1 MAKSISDT
9 NVDLYMCA
17 AHFKPEYL
25 QLVSDKG
32 NTFKLKA
39 LDEESIALPSRT
51 VTSKQKIP
59 VSATPSVRAAERSVE
74 LNPNSSPHK
83 RLKVLVQYSKEM
95 ERHASIVSG
104 KLDDLMRKHNQLK
117 KGRTASPHATPMDVD
132 YEPMLATPARTVEDK
147 GVYSTSLPNA
157 DSTSLPNSSSTS
169 FPDSASFFSPRSE
182 DGRFRPKT
190 DSHFSDTP
198 KDFSDG
204 SAPTS
209 SVLLQPYVSIR
220 DIYNYKIEH
229 NLGPRAKILEE
240 KIQATR
246 PIQQSWVKHICHAFP
261 KHEELLLLLPHNPA
275 LVCLAGHAES
285 MVEQQTKKTGKD
297 GASDQRRREHR
308 IVAREL
314 QSMLDYVDMC
324 VQDGT
329 GKTLQRECMTLQMKC
344 KGMDCRGG
352 MHAPLGS
359 TTWIGDSMTVK
370 DFQNRCQ
377 VCVTNLLF

>member
-1 MAKSISDT
+1 VFVVIQALCFNGRSETMAKSISDT

-39 LDEESIALPSRT
+39 LNEESIALPSRT
-51 VTSKQKIP
+51 VTSKQKNPI
-59 VSATPSVRAAERSVE
+59 SATPSVRAAERSVE

-95 ERHASIVSG
+95 EPHASIVVSG
-104 KLDDLMRKHNQLK
+104 KLDDLIRKHNQLK

-132 YEPMLATPARTVEDK
+132 NEPMLATPTPARTVEDK

-157 DSTSLPNSSSTS
+157 DSTSLPNSASTS

-220 DIYNYKIEH
+220 DIYKTYKIEH

-240 KIQATR
+240 KIQAAR

-275 LVCLAGHAES
+275 PVCLAGHAES
-285 MVEQQTKKTGKD
+285 MVEQQTKKAGKD

-324 VQDGT
+324 VQESNLLGDEGMLHSKAGVKAISDGT
-329 GKTLQRECMTLQMKC
+329 GQTLQRE
-344 KGMDCRGG
+344 
-352 MHAPLGS
+352 
-359 TTWIGDSMTVK
+359 
-370 DFQNRCQ
+370 
-377 VCVTNLLF
+377 

>member
-1 MAKSISDT
+1 MVAARLWQSPYISDT

-39 LDEESIALPSRT
+39 LNEESIALPSRT
-51 VTSKQKIP
+51 VTSKQKNP
-59 VSATPSVRAAERSVE
+59 VSTTPSVRAAERSVE

-83 RLKVLVQYSKEM
+83 RLKVLGQYSKEM

-104 KLDDLMRKHNQLK
+104 KFDDLKRKHIKLK

-132 YEPMLATPARTVEDK
+132 YEPMLATPTPARTVEDK
-147 GVYSTSLPNA
+147 GVYSTSLPNV
-157 DSTSLPNSSSTS
+157 DSTSLPNSASTS

-209 SVLLQPYVSIR
+209 SVLLQLYVCGCGGGR
-220 DIYNYKIEH
+220 AW
-229 NLGPRAKILEE
+229 GWWFPRS
-240 KIQATR
+240 R
-246 PIQQSWVKHICHAFP
+246 V
-261 KHEELLLLLPHNPA
+261 
-275 LVCLAGHAES
+275 G
-285 MVEQQTKKTGKD
+285 
-297 GASDQRRREHR
+297 
-308 IVAREL
+308 
-314 QSMLDYVDMC
+314 
-324 VQDGT
+324 
-329 GKTLQRECMTLQMKC
+329 
-344 KGMDCRGG
+344 
-352 MHAPLGS
+352 
-359 TTWIGDSMTVK
+359 
-370 DFQNRCQ
+370 
-377 VCVTNLLF
+377 